1 MLVWER
7 RAPNLENNEKEKNKI
22 GVTWMIFVYRRKL
35 RSLSSHWRNITWII
49 LFLRSGNGQRVK
61 TTWTTKR
68 EKRQQN
74 KNKLKSQTL
83 RDTKKMFWCLGFCH
97 ALIITNIIV
106 LTSVDVCPIYR
117 HVLVSV
123 GSALFVPE
131 SNHVT
136 YLMHHHVM
144 ILTTG
149 SNRYFPA
156 FIPRSTHC
164 AVTTGIRKVQ
174 RNETW
179 HFSVRSVQLL
189 KILRNAIHGVNCR
202 VED

>member
-1 MLVWER
+1 M
-7 RAPNLENNEKEKNKI
+7 NNKK
-22 GVTWMIFVYRRKL
+22 R
-35 RSLSSHWRNITWII
+35 
-49 LFLRSGNGQRVK
+49 K
-61 TTWTTKR
+61 TTTKQKQIKITDTKR
-68 EKRQQN
+68 HEEDV
-74 KNKLKSQTL
+74 L
-83 RDTKKMFWCLGFCH
+83 CLGFCH
-97 ALIITNIIV
+97 VLIITNIIV

-174 RNETW
+174 RKETW